1 MSLRHGLW
9 PMALLLMAPFL
20 LMAGCGQHDGTP
32 APEAT
37 PAASTASP
45 ATAASAGR
53 AAVRDVVERFGK
65 RMQKVSVLAPP
76 DTMRPQLKK
85 VYGDL
90 LTPNLLQAW
99 LADPSQAVGRDV
111 SSPWPAGIDIDRID
125 CPTMARCHV
134 QGSVRYVTSNE
145 VEHGGAAMRRPV
157 RLRVERE
164 NRDWRIAAVEIV
176 KP

>member
-1 MSLRHGLW
+1 MNLRHGLW
-9 PMALLLMAPFL
+9 PMALIL
-20 LMAGCGQHDGTP
+20 LMAGCGQQVGTP
-32 APEAT
+32 ASETAT
-37 PAASTASP
+37 AASTASP
-45 ATAASAGR
+45 ATAASADR
-53 AAVRDVVERFGK
+53 IAVRDVVERFGK
-65 RMQKVSVLAPP
+65 QMQKVSVLAPP
-76 DTMRPQLKK
+76 DAMRPQLKK

-90 LTPNLLQAW
+90 LTPDLLRAW

-125 CPTMARCHV
+125 CPTAIRCRV

-145 VEHGGAAMRRPV
+145 VEHGGVAMRRPV
-157 RLRVERE
+157 RLHVERE

>member
-1 MSLRHGLW
+1 MNLRHGLW
-9 PMALLLMAPFL
+9 PMALIL
-20 LMAGCGQHDGTP
+20 LMAGCGRQEGTL
-32 APEAT
+32 APETTSAT
-37 PAASTASP
+37 STASP
-45 ATAASAGR
+45 ATAASVDK
-53 AAVRDVVERFGK
+53 AAVREVVERFGK

-125 CPTMARCHV
+125 CPTAIRCRV

-145 VEHGGAAMRRPV
+145 VEHGGVAMRRPV

-164 NRDWRIAAVEIV
+164 NKGWRIAAMEIV